1 MPSHLLYVDVWSD
14 LVCPFCY
21 LETPV
26 IDQLRNAYGDAV
38 EIRWHAFELR
48 PEPAPLLDPN
58 SDAITDSWENSV
70 QPLAAERGMT
80 MRLPPVASRSQK
92 AFETALFARE
102 TGRFDVV
109 HRAIFKAYFEE
120 GIDIGD
126 TDALLD
132 IAATCGIDPEML
144 EEALDEGTYTDL
156 VIEDKEFAT
165 KLGVSGVPFAMLSR
179 DAAPGAKQ
187 PPPIALRRADP
198 AFRSNHRTP
207 LPGRLSLCLTR
218 SGHAAST

>member
-1 MPSHLLYVDVWSD
+1 MASTPTLFVDVWSD
-14 LVCPFCY
+14 FVCPFCY

-48 PEPAPLLDPN
+48 PEPTALLDPN
-58 SDAITDSWENSV
+58 SDAIADSWENSV
-70 QPLAAERGMT
+70 QPLAAERGLT
-80 MRLPPVASRSQK
+80 MRLPPVAPRSRK
-92 AFETALFARE
+92 AFETAMFARE
-102 TGRFDVV
+102 SGRFEVV

-156 VIEDKEFAT
+156 VIEDEEFAT
-165 KLGVSGVPFAMLSR
+165 KLGVSGVPFAVLSR
-179 DAAPGAKQ
+179 EGAPGAEP
-187 PPPIALRRADP
+187 PPPIALRGAAPIQHFEAAIERLFPDGFP
-198 AFRSNHRTP
+198 A
-207 LPGRLSLCLTR
+207 G
-218 SGHAAST
+218 

>member
-1 MPSHLLYVDVWSD
+1 MASTPTLYVDVWSD
-14 LVCPFCY
+14 FTCPFCY

-26 IDQLRNAYGDAV
+26 LDQLRNAYGDAV

-58 SDAITDSWENSV
+58 SDANVDSWEKSV
-70 QPLAAERGMT
+70 QPLAAERGVT
-80 MRLPPVASRSQK
+80 MRMPPVAPRSRK

-102 TGRFDVV
+102 SGRFDFV

-132 IAATCGIDPEML
+132 IAAACGIDPELL
-144 EEALDEGTYTDL
+144 EESLDDGTYTDL
-156 VIEDKEFAT
+156 VIEDEEFA
-165 KLGVSGVPFAMLSR
+165 KKIGVAGVPFAVLSR
-179 DAAPGAKQ
+179 DAVPGGEP
-187 PPPIALRRADP
+187 PPPIALRGAAPIQHFEAAIERLFPDGFP
-198 AFRSNHRTP
+198 AS
-207 LPGRLSLCLTR
+207 
-218 SGHAAST
+218 